1 MLKQETQFL
10 RLLHDMVEGR
20 VNKGDVL
27 DVGVASTQV
36 GVRRQV
42 KTGEDVGC
50 SKKY

>member
-10 RLLHDMVEGR
+10 RLLHDMVEGW

-27 DVGVASTQV
+27 DVGVTSTQV
-36 GVRRQV
+36 ER
-42 KTGEDVGC
+42 GEDVGC

>member
-27 DVGVASTQV
+27 DVGVASTLV
-36 GVRRQV
+36 EVRRRAR
-42 KTGEDVGC
+42 
-50 SKKY
+50 